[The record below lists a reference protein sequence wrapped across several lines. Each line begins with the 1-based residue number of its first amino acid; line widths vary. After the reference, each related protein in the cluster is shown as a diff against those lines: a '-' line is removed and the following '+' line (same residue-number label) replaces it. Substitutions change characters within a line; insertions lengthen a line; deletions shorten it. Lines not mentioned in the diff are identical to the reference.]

1 MSASSSPITFTQ
13 EEQLELQ
20 RLEQNLNLINTL
32 KALLVQGI
40 FPGNAS
46 VALVQCQQLA
56 DQLVNNTAQQV
67 DTIKKAATERVT
79 KTSDAAKV
87 N

>member
-1 MSASSSPITFTQ
+1 MSASNSPITFTS

-20 RLEQNLNLINTL
+20 RLEQNLNLFNAL

-56 DQLVNNTAQQV
+56 DQLVSNTAQQV
-67 DTIKKAATERVT
+67 DTIKKTATERAT
-79 KTSDAAKV
+79 KADDTAKV